1 MKVLKFGGTS
11 VGTPERFRRLPS
23 LIREQLPAV
32 VVLSAVAGTTDKLER
47 LAEMLREGE
56 QKDSFQLAGE
66 LEQDYVRFIYRLF
79 EEPEEY
85 NRARLFV
92 EGRFI
97 RLRTLLDQP
106 FSAAVE
112 HEILAQGELLS
123 TGLLRC
129 LLNSLG
135 ESFRYLYAPDL
146 IVKDE
151 DGMVDMEHLEMALKK
166 VLDEDPDTRLF
177 ITQGFICADREGR
190 IDTLGRGGSDFTAS
204 LIGAVLPAEEIQIW
218 TDVDG
223 VHNNDP
229 RVVQETSPIPVLS
242 YEEADEL
249 AYFGAK
255 VLHPAC
261 VFPAQRRNI
270 PIRIKNTLRPEAE
283 GTLVQ
288 DKKNGSS
295 IKAVAA
301 KDGIT
306 AVRIRSTRMLNA
318 YGFLRKVFEVFE
330 RYRTPIDMISTSEVS
345 VSLTIDD
352 RTHLHEIVEEL
363 KRYGM
368 VEIDRDQSIIC
379 VVGDF
384 MAERPGM
391 VRHVFNALQEIPVRM
406 ISYGGSMNNISLLLH
421 SRHKGEALK
430 ALHRHLFLNS
440 NSEVHV
446 H

>member
-1 MKVLKFGGTS
+1 M
-11 VGTPERFRRLPS
+11 GTPERFRRLPE
-23 LIREQLPAV
+23 LIRSEEPAV
-32 VVLSAVAGTTDKLER
+32 VVLSALSGTTDKLER
-47 LAEMLREGE
+47 IAAFLKEGAQE
-56 QKDSFQLAGE
+56 QTFSLLNA
-66 LEQDYVRFIYRLF
+66 LEKIYSGFIYKLF
-79 EEPEEY
+79 DNNNIY
-85 NRARLFV
+85 NHARLFV

-97 RLRTLLDQP
+97 RLRLLLDMT
-106 FSAAVE
+106 FSERVVR
-112 HEILAQGELLS
+112 EIVAQGELLS

-129 LLNSLG
+129 LLTSL
-135 ESFRYLYAPDL
+135 EVDFRYLYAPDL
-146 IVKDE
+146 IRKDE
-151 DGMVDMEHLEMALKK
+151 DDMVDMDHLEAMLKK
-166 VLDEDPDTRLF
+166 ELAQAPEVPLF
-177 ITQGFICADREGR
+177 ITQGFICSDSEGR
-190 IDTLGRGGSDFTAS
+190 IDTLGRGGSDLTAS
-204 LIGAVLPAEEIQIW
+204 LIGAVLEVEEIQIW

-229 RVVQETSPIPVLS
+229 RVVEETRSVPVLS

-261 VFPAQRRNI
+261 VFPAHRKNI
-270 PIRIKNTLRPEAE
+270 PLRIKNTMHPEAQ
-283 GTLVQ
+283 GTLIHTHRT
-288 DKKNGSS
+288 GSA

-306 AVRIRSTRMLNA
+306 AIRIRSTRMLNA

-352 RTHLHEIVEEL
+352 RSRLPEIAEEL

-368 VEIDRDQSIIC
+368 VEIDEQQSIVC

-384 MAERPGM
+384 MAERPGL
-391 VRHVFNALQEIPVRM
+391 VRHIFNALKDIPVRM
-406 ISYGGSMNNISLLLH
+406 ISYGGSMNNVSLLLH
-421 SRHKGEALK
+421 SRDKETALK
-430 ALHRHLFLNS
+430 ALHHHLFLNRPI
-440 NSEVHV
+440 HV